1 MVDKGH
7 LQSRGE
13 LTDKVKQQYKTPA
26 NLSARSDLHSR
37 FSTSKDNWNQW
48 LFDHLD
54 LSKNESVLDIGCG
67 PSWLWQG
74 NVDRVPPGVKLILT
88 DLSQGMVAEARGNLS
103 GAGFSP
109 IILVADAGDIPLDS
123 GSFNLVAAN
132 HYALP
137 QISV

>member
-13 LTDKVKQQYKTPA
+13 LTDKVKQQYKTST
-26 NLSARSDLHSR
+26 NLSARNDLHSR

-88 DLSQGMVAEARGNLS
+88 DLSQGMVAEARRNLS
-103 GAGFSP
+103 RAGFSP
-109 IILVADAGDIPLDS
+109 IISVADAGYTL
-123 GSFNLVAAN
+123 GLG
-132 HYALP
+132 
-137 QISV
+137 